1 MTLSPRFIRLL
12 QLAAT
17 LLVVI
22 YMLLIGG
29 SFDATLRFR
38 VQLLNAAAAGA
49 LACGWLAIRLKQ
61 RARLRA
67 TGLEGPLILF
77 IGSQWLAALLSAQ
90 VRLSLEAAANITAWA
105 IAFLVLCDIL
115 ASGWPREYVVNA
127 LLLAAFII
135 TAQALQEVAQW
146 FALWA
151 GLGQWPPVAF
161 RLNGL
166 LGHANLTAAVLNLL
180 LPLVIAKIILTP
192 KTPYRLAL
200 GGLALGMLAAEFFS
214 SSRAGWIAGAVTLG
228 VMLGLLLWERRSHLG
243 PWVIRWR
250 GWPRPVRLGL
260 ALLPIGPAIGMLW
273 LLVRQAQHPTH
284 GSLLSSRQ
292 PFWGPAWAL
301 FTSSPLT
308 GTGPDLYAWLWPRF
322 ASVPPNEVVP
332 HAHSLIMQLLSGSG
346 LVGLGAALGLFI
358 VGSIKLWRRWAN
370 HHDRVLTAA
379 LISGL
384 AGAVV
389 HQLFDY
395 FFGAPAF
402 VFFFVV
408 VSALALAPD
417 SNLPPTTPSRQYHPA
432 LVAGPLALVL
442 GMTAFSLRGA
452 ALNEQGLLLAS
463 ENQWAEAGQAFQ
475 RAAAADP
482 GLTLYWEEAA
492 QAFTRAGD
500 IQAALPLW
508 ERAAQDE
515 PYWGLWPATIGVL
528 ADDPAELQ
536 SAIELAPRSYLFALN
551 QGVMLEAAGEAASA
565 SEAYRQALALSPYEV
580 WEALF
585 WKQTPFRARVLA
597 QWLSEYP
604 PDPSPIVRG
613 RAALKADHLDQALE
627 LFEQARAAD
636 PLSNK
641 AYAGLARAYWALGD
655 QTRAGNYLRTGAN
668 LPTAVIWEQIDL
680 KMLEG
685 DWAAAHGDR
694 AGAVAAYTTV
704 FSALN
709 DYTSLGPGT
718 YGYPRRSWLVF
729 HREALPSDIVPQ
741 FVRADITPEL
751 DARFTQLARWY
762 GEAGQP
768 EIACLLVERVYR
780 EAPLSESGSLRGEV
794 CQ

>member
-1 MTLSPRFIRLL
+1 
-12 QLAAT
+12 
-17 LLVVI
+17 LVVI

-38 VQLLNAAAAGA
+38 VQLLNAVAAAA
-49 LACGWLAIRLKQ
+49 LAFGWLAIRLKQ
-61 RARLRA
+61 RARLRG
-67 TGLEGPLILF
+67 TGLEEPLILL
-77 IGSQWLAALLSAQ
+77 IGSQWLAALLSPQ
-90 VRLSLEAAANITAWA
+90 VRLTLEAASNITAWA
-105 IAFLVLCDIL
+105 IAFLVLCDVL
-115 ASGWPREYVVNA
+115 ASGWPPKYVINA

-151 GLGQWPPVAF
+151 RLGQWPPVAF
-161 RLNGL
+161 RLTGL

-180 LPLVIAKIILTP
+180 LPLVITEIILAP
-192 KTPYRLAL
+192 RVASRLAL

-214 SSRAGWIAGAVTLG
+214 SSRAGWIAGAVALG
-228 VMLGLLLWERRSHLG
+228 AMIGLLLWEARDRIK
-243 PWVIRWR
+243 PWIVRWR
-250 GWPRPVRLGL
+250 RWPSLVRVGL
-260 ALLPIGPAIGMLW
+260 ALLPIGPVIGGVW

-284 GSLLSSRQ
+284 GSFLFSRQ

-308 GTGPDLYAWLWPRF
+308 GTGPDLYPWFWPLF

-358 VGSIKLWRRWAN
+358 AGGLKLWRRWTN
-370 HHDRVLTAA
+370 HRDRVLMAA

-408 VSALALAPD
+408 VSVLALAPD

-432 LVAGPLALVL
+432 LMAGPLVLVL
-442 GMTAFSLRGA
+442 GMAAFSLRGA
-452 ALNEQGLLLAS
+452 TLNEQGLQLAS
-463 ENQWAEAGQAFQ
+463 ENRWAEAGQAFQ

-492 QAFTRAGD
+492 QALTRAGD
-500 IQAALPLW
+500 VPAALPLW
-508 ERAAQDE
+508 GRAAQAD
-515 PYWGLWPATIGVL
+515 PYWGLWPATIAVL
-528 ADDPAELQ
+528 TSDPAAMQPALK
-536 SAIELAPRSYLFALN
+536 LAPRSYLFALN
-551 QGVMLEAAGEAASA
+551 QGAMFEAAGEAASA
-565 SEAYRQALALSPYEV
+565 REAYRQALALSPYEV
-580 WEALF
+580 WDALF

-597 QWLSEYP
+597 QWLAEYP
-604 PDPSPIVRG
+604 LDPSPIVRG
-613 RAALKADHLDQALE
+613 QAALKAGHPDQAIE

-641 AYAGLARAYWALGD
+641 AYAGLARTYWALGD
-655 QTRAGNYLRTGAN
+655 ETRAGYYLRTGAN
-668 LPTAVIWEQIDL
+668 LPIAVIWEQIDL

-694 AGAVAAYTTV
+694 TGAVAAYTTV

-718 YGYPRRSWLVF
+718 YGYPRRSWIVF

-741 FVRADITPEL
+741 FIRADITLEL
-751 DARFTQLARWY
+751 DARFAQLARWY
-762 GEAGQP
+762 AEDGQR
-768 EIACLLVERVYR
+768 ETACYILERVYR
-780 EAPLSESGSLRGEV
+780 EAPTSESGKLRGEV
-794 CQ
+794 CP